1 MMPGGALMVDVR
13 VLVVDDQELFRRTM
27 ATVVDETDGFFVIG
41 SAASGEEALAA
52 AARLRPDLV
61 VMDVKLPGIDGLEA
75 TRRLTKKAG
84 GPVVV
89 LLSTYDEDEFEVAGC
104 GAASYISKG
113 TFGPER
119 LAEAWTTAEK

>member
-1 MMPGGALMVDVR
+1 MVGVR

-61 VMDVKLPGIDGLEA
+61 LMDVKLAGIDGREA
-75 TRRLTKKAG
+75 TRRLTK
-84 GPVVV
+84 
-89 LLSTYDEDEFEVAGC
+89 
-104 GAASYISKG
+104 
-113 TFGPER
+113 R
-119 LAEAWTTAEK
+119 LADRSWCSSRPTMRTSSRWRAAVRPPTSRRAPSDPTDWRRRGPPLKGSPPNDVR